1 MFSVRQR
8 EARKN
13 ARAGPAGPFFLIGLI
28 FGHAGSRHRHYTK
41 NSPKMQTGPAFP
53 AISFTTGAEICAAHR
68 AAQRLSA
75 SEQNKKICEK
85 IEFRIAFP
93 RMMAYD

>member
-13 ARAGPAGPFFLIGLI
+13 ARAGPAEPFFLIGLI
-28 FGHAGSRHRHYTK
+28 FGHAGSRHGHYTK

-75 SEQNKKICEK
+75 SEQNKKFVK
-85 IEFRIAFP
+85 KLNFGLLSRA
-93 RMMAYD
+93 